1 MASSIF
7 FENFVGSG
15 HGHGNRGLLLAPA
28 LVLCIDNVNVVD
40 ENELE
45 GVDSVG
51 GIVLYVGTDG
61 SVEEQDD
68 IVDGVDMDIS
78 SDVED
83 WACTLDTP
91 RDCNWRL
98 EIG

>member
-28 LVLCIDNVNVVD
+28 LVLCTDNIV
-40 ENELE
+40 ELE

-51 GIVLYVGTDG
+51 GIVLHVGDTEAF
-61 SVEEQDD
+61 VEEQGD
-68 IVDGVDMDIS
+68 VADGVDMDIC

-98 EIG
+98 GIE